1 MLWRD
6 HPFWTRD
13 DKLMPPARAKRLAGR
28 LESALLVWID
38 DSRTL
43 IPIYQPMVLTD
54 HLRPFLAA
62 HTRH

>member
-1 MLWRD
+1 
-6 HPFWTRD
+6 
-13 DKLMPPARAKRLAGR
+13 MPPARAKRLAGR